1 MRIRG
6 YKVALGRRSSAI
18 HSHKMAEPIITSET
32 LDQVVALVQE
42 VESGG
47 EALPPNVREEY
58 LEARQSIVDARR
70 SAENDDKSLQ
80 LSW

>member
-1 MRIRG
+1 L
-6 YKVALGRRSSAI
+6 AAI
-18 HSHKMAEPIITSET
+18 HIHEMTEPIVTNDT

-47 EALPPNVREEY
+47 ESLPPKVREEY